1 MDIVSWF
8 NPSLNKIHDHD
19 SSNLICRRSN
29 STPAIASTSTTSKW
43 HKITVQDKNSFPQKG
58 HIAITFPWSNLT
70 PFFLKETSVL
80 SYNYRLM
87 IADELILHKEDYIAI
102 LLEVLANGTLTPV
115 LVLKRSK
122 SFQLRLRDY
131 SNRSVHQSSSKYIFI
146 SKLGHTRNHSH
157 SNYYLNQ
164 WSFLLQRYKKVVER
178 YWIVKLDLMVKC

>member
-1 MDIVSWF
+1 MTQNHCSRQ
-8 NPSLNKIHDHD
+8 K
-19 SSNLICRRSN
+19 
-29 STPAIASTSTTSKW
+29 
-43 HKITVQDKNSFPQKG
+43 FPQKG

-70 PFFLKETSVL
+70 PFFIKETSVL

-122 SFQLRLRDY
+122 PFRLRLRDY
-131 SNRSVHQSSSKYIFI
+131 SNRSAHQPSSKYIFI
-146 SKLGHTRNHSH
+146 SKLGTRNHSC

-164 WSFLLQRYKKVVER
+164 WSF
-178 YWIVKLDLMVKC
+178 